1 MKNEKNKLPS
11 GIGTGYLSIM
21 MIFVVLVMALLAA
34 LSLSAAKKEH
44 NYSLKGAEYTAAYY
58 EAALKAQQ
66 TAAKYKT
73 LSDEYF
79 SPGEPEFLALLEE
92 DNAEYTLTPNGIEI
106 SFSTPV
112 NDRQEILM
120 KMAIGDGQYGIISSR
135 TVSSGDED
143 EADGFT
149 LWDGDLFSEE

>member
-66 TAAKYKT
+66 TAARYKT

-79 SPGEPEFLALLEE
+79 SPSEPEFLALLEE
-92 DNAEYTLTPNGIEI
+92 ENAEYTLTPNGIEI

-120 KMAIGDGQYGIISSR
+120 KMAICDGQYGIISSR
-135 TVSSGDED
+135 TVSLGGED

>member
-21 MIFVVLVMALLAA
+21 MIFVVLIMALLAA

-58 EAALKAQQ
+58 EADLKARQ
-66 TAAKYKT
+66 TAARYKA

-79 SPGEPEFLALLEE
+79 SPSEPGFLAVLDEE
-92 DNAEYTLTPNGIEI
+92 NTLTPNGIEI

-112 NDRQEILM
+112 SDRQEILM
-120 KMAIGDGQYGIISSR
+120 KISIHDGQYEITSSR
-135 TVSSGDED
+135 TVPSGGVE
-143 EADGFT
+143 ETDGFT

>member
-21 MIFVVLVMALLAA
+21 MIFVVLIMALLAA

-58 EAALKAQQ
+58 EADLKARQ
-66 TAAKYKT
+66 TAAKYKA

-79 SPGEPEFLALLEE
+79 SPSEPEFLAVLDEE
-92 DNAEYTLTPNGIEI
+92 NAEYTLTPNGIEI

-112 NDRQEILM
+112 SDRQEILM
-120 KMAIGDGQYGIISSR
+120 KISIHDGQYEITSSR
-135 TVSSGDED
+135 TVPSGGE
-143 EADGFT
+143 EETDGLT